1 MLKIWN
7 KIIKLKRIKKIEI
20 VLNLPKTNKTII
32 LITIAITITITI
44 TMWKYVKL
52 VPKLSHKTKQ
62 IVILINLL
70 IKNKNNQLIIIII
83 IKIVYKEVD

>member
-1 MLKIWN
+1 
-7 KIIKLKRIKKIEI
+7 
-20 VLNLPKTNKTII
+20 
-32 LITIAITITITI
+32 
-44 TMWKYVKL
+44 MWKYVKL